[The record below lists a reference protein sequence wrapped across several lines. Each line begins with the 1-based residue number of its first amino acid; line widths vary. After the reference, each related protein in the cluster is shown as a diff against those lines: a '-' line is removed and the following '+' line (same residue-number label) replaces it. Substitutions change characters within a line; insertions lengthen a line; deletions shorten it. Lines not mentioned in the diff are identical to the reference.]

1 MKEKISIPVLLPFK
15 FEEEKN
21 ENKIFVNMVL
31 NKYFADGSE
40 DKTKL
45 IFAKLVKND
54 DHVEFAQKLFNYL
67 VKDFS
72 NENNIE
78 EKDEQ
83 YQANYGAA
91 LKVLK
96 KTL

>member
-1 MKEKISIPVLLPFK
+1 MIFNRY
-15 FEEEKN
+15 FEES
-21 ENKIFVNMVL
+21 
-31 NKYFADGSE
+31 DE

-54 DHVEFAQKLFNYL
+54 DHVEFAQKLFNYF

-72 NENNIE
+72 EENNVE
-78 EKDEQ
+78 QKSEKFQ
-83 YQANYGAA
+83 NNLGAA

>member
-1 MKEKISIPVLLPFK
+1 
-15 FEEEKN
+15 
-21 ENKIFVNMVL
+21 
-31 NKYFADGSE
+31 
-40 DKTKL
+40 
-45 IFAKLVKND
+45 
-54 DHVEFAQKLFNYL
+54 VEFAQKLFNYL